1 MRPQPSALLALLL
14 SALLLAGCTVNTY
27 PDGSRDTEWGAP
39 ESDEPPTRQER
50 REL

>member
-1 MRPQPSALLALLL
+1 MRPLLTTLALLC
-14 SALLLAGCTVNTY
+14 ALWLAGCTVNTY